1 MHVSRWGRQGWKL
14 HQAAGSCS
22 PSLPLCRLAKQ
33 MPDREWLLCGY
44 VTGWPCRNHF
54 KVGTYPP
61 GLVPIG
67 PCCWPNLRI
76 FVYRILG
83 EAAAL
88 SPVPQEQPHIGRI
101 PSSRIES
108 GTTPG
113 PAAANPVATDD
124 REVHA
129 HPRRSKKWWRRFGI
143 VPLGCCCRMSDT
155 AQLALRKAQ
164 SRSTCPAR
172 PPSCRLACWAR
183 ATTIQVTCCPRVRFP
198 AIAILDASPRL
209 YTRGQERNLC
219 ASVFLLSSFSLSHSL
234 HDNHTHTIPY
244 TIHFR
249 SCIPPAAVVSLL
261 ACYLHPLLCS
271 PYPQQVVWHI

>member
-14 HQAAGSCS
+14 HQAACSCS

-33 MPDREWLLCGY
+33 MPGREWLLCGY

-61 GLVPIG
+61 ELDPIG

-129 HPRRSKKWWRRFGI
+129 HPQEVKK
-143 VPLGCCCRMSDT
+143 VV
-155 AQLALRKAQ
+155 AQV
-164 SRSTCPAR
+164 
-172 PPSCRLACWAR
+172 W
-183 ATTIQVTCCPRVRFP
+183 
-198 AIAILDASPRL
+198 D
-209 YTRGQERNLC
+209 C
-219 ASVFLLSSFSLSHSL
+219 ASWLLLS
-234 HDNHTHTIPY
+234 NVRYRPIGTT
-244 TIHFR
+244 
-249 SCIPPAAVVSLL
+249 
-261 ACYLHPLLCS
+261 
-271 PYPQQVVWHI
+271 